1 MKILL
6 DHNVPTG
13 LRHEFP
19 DEMTVETASFRGWS
33 GLENGDLLRRAADE
47 YGVLVTLDTGIPEE
61 QGLEGIE
68 IGLVVLD
75 VHPISP
81 EDLRQYTASLT
92 FGVHAAFD
100 TQSVVILSEDSVS
113 FR

>member
-1 MKILL
+1 M
-6 DHNVPTG
+6 
-13 LRHEFP
+13 
-19 DEMTVETASFRGWS
+19 
-33 GLENGDLLRRAADE
+33 NGDLLRRATDE

-61 QGLEGIE
+61 QALEGIE

-81 EDLRQYTASLT
+81 EGLRQYTTSLIL
-92 FGVHAAFD
+92 GVHAAFD
-100 TQSVVILSEDSVS
+100 TQSLVIVSEDSVS